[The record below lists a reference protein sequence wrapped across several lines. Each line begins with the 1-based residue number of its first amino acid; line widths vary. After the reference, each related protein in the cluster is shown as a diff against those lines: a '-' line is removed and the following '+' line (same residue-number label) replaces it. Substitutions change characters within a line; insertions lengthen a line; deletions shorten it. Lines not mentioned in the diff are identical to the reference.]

1 MQYARLT
8 KEQLEE
14 LHQEFINFL
23 ATQSITADEWQEIKT
38 NKPHVAEEEIDVF
51 SDLVWENVLTKA
63 NYLEH
68 ISPNQMHLFNLR
80 EDKMT
85 LIAVK
90 INKEGIDITS
100 KEGYQWLQQNL
111 GDDNVVFMS
120 ASKEYSEKPNADKF
134 KLIQQGAVITKGDL
148 YNWFSS
154 FVLLIRYSYV
164 IFGSTV
170 SSNLIALK
178 YNFVL
183 SKVQFE
189 FVLCSP
195 PKDSVITESS

>member
-23 ATQSITADEWQEIKT
+23 ATQSITAEEWQEIKT
-38 NKPHVAEEEIDVF
+38 TKPHVAEEEIDIF

-63 NYLEH
+63 TYLEH

-90 INKEGIDITS
+90 VNKEGIDITT
-100 KEGYQWLQQNL
+100 KDGYQWLQQNL
-111 GDDNVVFMS
+111 GDDAVVFMS
-120 ASKEYSEKPNADKF
+120 ASKEYSVTPNVDKF
-134 KLIQQGAVITKGDL
+134 KLIQEGAVITKGDL
-148 YNWFSS
+148 YTWFSR
-154 FVLLIRYSYV
+154 FVEI
-164 IFGSTV
+164 
-170 SSNLIALK
+170 K
-178 YNFVL
+178 
-183 SKVQFE
+183 E
-189 FVLCSP
+189 
-195 PKDSVITESS
+195 

>member
-38 NKPHVAEEEIDVF
+38 TKPHVAEEEIDIF

-63 NYLEH
+63 AYLEH

-85 LIAVK
+85 LIAIKV
-90 INKEGIDITS
+90 NKEGVDITT

-111 GDDNVVFMS
+111 GDDAVVFMS
-120 ASKEYSEKPNADKF
+120 ASKEYSNMPNADKF
-134 KLIQQGAVITKGDL
+134 KLIQEGAVITKGDL
-148 YNWFSS
+148 YTWFSR
-154 FVLLIRYSYV
+154 FVDI
-164 IFGSTV
+164 
-170 SSNLIALK
+170 K
-178 YNFVL
+178 
-183 SKVQFE
+183 E
-189 FVLCSP
+189 
-195 PKDSVITESS
+195 

>member
-23 ATQSITADEWQEIKT
+23 ATQSITADEWQEIKIT
-38 NKPHVAEEEIDVF
+38 KPHVAEEEIDIF

-63 NYLEH
+63 KYLEH

-90 INKEGIDITS
+90 INKEDIDITT

-111 GDDNVVFMS
+111 ADDVVVFMS
-120 ASKEYSEKPNADKF
+120 ASKDYSDQPNADKF
-134 KLIQQGAVITKGDL
+134 KLIQEGAVITKGDL
-148 YNWFSS
+148 YTWFSR
-154 FVLLIRYSYV
+154 FVDI
-164 IFGSTV
+164 
-170 SSNLIALK
+170 K
-178 YNFVL
+178 
-183 SKVQFE
+183 E
-189 FVLCSP
+189 
-195 PKDSVITESS
+195 